1 MADTGQKFI
10 IADTVR
16 INRFLKN
23 NHKQRNERKI
33 MSTVIISKETV
44 YPLHRNGELIG
55 RFTIKELSELHR
67 EIGFHLNEQR
77 MENSVVERI
86 ICEVCE
92 EFKIDR
98 YRLLGQSKDREV
110 AYPRQIAMVLT
121 LEFTHG
127 TLNQVRRWFNKKD
140 HATVSYAKNVIS
152 ARERDC
158 VAEARVI
165 DRIRQAIKTAIKAEE
180 KPETNGH
187 GI

>member
-1 MADTGQKFI
+1 
-10 IADTVR
+10 
-16 INRFLKN
+16 
-23 NHKQRNERKI
+23 
-33 MSTVIISKETV
+33 
-44 YPLHRNGELIG
+44 
-55 RFTIKELSELHR
+55 
-67 EIGFHLNEQR
+67 
-77 MENSVVERI
+77 
-86 ICEVCE
+86 
-92 EFKIDR
+92 
-98 YRLLGQSKDREV
+98 
-110 AYPRQIAMVLT
+110 MVLT

-140 HATVSYAKNVIS
+140 HATVSYAKNVIN